1 MKWYWL
7 LYCGLILAAGYGQML
22 RKLLTDT
29 GGFSSRY
36 SAALVATGIVLVLIA
51 KFRGTALWRAWLWK
65 AVFVLLTFTCLSG
78 ILFAAY
84 LLTAGAYYSAALLVI
99 AAILLAPA
107 LHQIYNYS
115 YASPEIWE
123 SARRNKINQGQ
134 G

>member
-7 LYCGLILAAGYGQML
+7 LYCALILAAGYGQML

-51 KFRGTALWRAWLWK
+51 KFRGTALWHAWLWRM
-65 AVFVLLTFTCLSG
+65 VFILLTLTCLLG

-84 LLTAGAYYSAALLVI
+84 LLTVEAYFSAALLVL

-107 LHQIYNYS
+107 LHQIYKYS

-123 SARRNKINQGQ
+123 SARSSKTNQGQ